1 MIRRKRKLKSHRLGR
16 GQGPDQVLDRG
27 LDQENGLNPGE
38 GQDQDHEN
46 VARGQGL
53 EKDPDL
59 AQKRGRGL
67 GLGGG
72 LGLDQGSDRDLGGA
86 QDLEDEVQF
95 AAEEGSQDPQSEG
108 GGPRAEEGHVQEV
121 KSEKEA
127 PVGAKGAHPG
137 AGGRTRVLV
146 RSRK

>member
-1 MIRRKRKLKSHRLGR
+1 MIRRTRKLKSHRLGR

-27 LDQENGLNPGE
+27 LDQENGLNPEE

-59 AQKRGRGL
+59 

-72 LGLDQGSDRDLGGA
+72 LGQDQGNDRDLGGA

-95 AAEEGSQDPQSEG
+95 AAEEGFQDPQSEG
-108 GGPRAEEGHVQEV
+108 GGPRAEGGHVQEV

-146 RSRK
+146 RNRK

>member
-1 MIRRKRKLKSHRLGR
+1 MIRRTRKLKSHRLGR

-46 VARGQGL
+46 VARGQGQG
-53 EKDPDL
+53 KDP
-59 AQKRGRGL
+59 GL
-67 GLGGG
+67 SLGGG
-72 LGLDQGSDRDLGGA
+72 LGQDQGSDRDLGGA

-127 PVGAKGAHPG
+127 PVGVKGAHPG